1 MRLMP
6 PWGWLTCVLA
16 WGAGILCLAGSA
28 LAMEN
33 GIHVPASPQVTLH
46 DTVQQAVERYP
57 RTQLLGARSAQVDAL
72 RRQTESAVA
81 GAPALLLRHQTD
93 RIGSSDGLREWEG
106 GIQLP
111 LWLPGQR
118 QARRDFTARTGEGL
132 SSFESALRLEVAGQV
147 RERLWDVVLMENE
160 TLVTE
165 GQWRAAQALEED
177 VRKRVTAGELAKVD
191 LLLAQDETLRR
202 QALYLRARTEL
213 KHTLH
218 RYDVLTGS
226 EVLPV
231 ARNETL
237 SNRDSIGDDHPLLAD
252 SRARVAQA
260 LAETELVRQE
270 RRANPHLTLGVRD
283 EQSTRRSEANKSVG
297 ISLTL
302 PLLSTAHAGPR
313 MAAAAVALAEAQ
325 SARDTLRREL
335 DLTLDES
342 EHSVQ
347 LARQQHELAI
357 EQNRLAQENLRLM
370 KKAFALGEI
379 DLVDLM
385 RVQTLAFTAEYNEQQ
400 LGLQLQRAI
409 ARYNQAAGEIP

>member
-6 PWGWLTCVLA
+6 PWGWLMCILA
-16 WGAGILCLAGSA
+16 WGAGILCFEGSVLAA
-28 LAMEN
+28 EN
-33 GIHVPASPQVTLH
+33 DIHVSSSSQVTLH

-57 RTQLLGARSAQVDAL
+57 RTRLLGARSAQVDAL

-118 QARRDFTARTGEGL
+118 QARRAFTERAGEGL

-226 EVLPV
+226 EMLPV

-270 RRANPHLTLGVRD
+270 RRANPQISLSTRQ
-283 EQSTRRSEANKSVG
+283 EQSTRRSDANDSVG

-313 MAAAAVALAEAQ
+313 MAAASVALAEAQ
-325 SARDTLRREL
+325 SARDALRREL
-335 DLTLDES
+335 ELALDES

-357 EQNRLAQENLRLM
+357 GQNRLAQENMRLM

-385 RVQTLAFTAEYNEQQ
+385 RVQTLSFTAEYNEQQ